1 MTVYEINYHER
12 LNEMCNLMIHKYGFE
27 HPRTIA
33 FFREVEKRRPL
44 ACYQNR
50 EDLEQLFRGWM
61 K

>member
-1 MTVYEINYHER
+1 MTVYQINYNNR
-12 LNEMCNLMIHKYGFE
+12 LTEMCDQIILKYGFE
-27 HPRTIA
+27 HNRTIA

-50 EDLEQLFRGWM
+50 EFLEKLFKGWM